1 MGKRIY
7 RSTSVN
13 MLDLEK
19 LVEAVKG
26 RQITFA
32 IDVAKRDFKAVV
44 MERPEAVLA
53 TLSWQ
58 APQDTRRMVEV
69 VSALAEVSEV
79 EVALEPTGTYGDV
92 VRALLGGLGLRVF
105 RVSPKRSRDAA
116 ELFDGVPSQHDA
128 KCAAIVGWLHGQG
141 RSEPWPE
148 VSEALRDLAAAVE
161 LMIVFDKQER
171 ACANRL
177 EAKLARHFP
186 ELTEILE
193 LGSATMLALVETYG
207 TPAAIAKSTT
217 EARAMM
223 VRVGGSLLSPDK
235 VERVLDAARSTT
247 GAKASDGE
255 QTLLSALAAETN
267 RQRKQAAAARRKVEE
282 LAMEH
287 EGVRS
292 VGEVLGKA
300 SAAVLFVEAGDP
312 SLYKSA
318 DAYTKA
324 LGLNLKIR
332 NSGKP
337 ADQGRLKITKRGAP
351 RARFTLYM
359 TVLRLIQHEPRFK
372 AWYGR
377 KVERDGGQLKLKAVV
392 ALMRKLAKAIWHVSR
407 GAPFDSAKLFDDSR
421 LGLAA

>member
-13 MLDLEK
+13 VLDLEK
-19 LVEAVKG
+19 LVEAVRARK
-26 RQITFA
+26 ITFA
-32 IDVAKRDFKAVV
+32 IDVAKRDLKAVV

-58 APQDTRRMVEV
+58 APKDTRRLVEV
-69 VSALAEVSEV
+69 VQALAEVSEV

-92 VRALLGGLGLRVF
+92 VRALLGGLGLPVF
-105 RVSPKRSRDAA
+105 RVSTKRSRDAA

-141 RSEPWPE
+141 RSERWPE
-148 VSEALRDLAAAVE
+148 VSEELKDLAAAVE
-161 LMIVFDKQER
+161 LMVLFDKHER

-186 ELTEILE
+186 ELSEVLE
-193 LGSATMLALVETYG
+193 LGSATMLALLETYG
-207 TPAAIAKSTT
+207 TPEDIAKSAT
-217 EARAMM
+217 EARALM
-223 VRVGGSLLSPDK
+223 VRVGGTLLSPDK
-235 VERVLDAARSTT
+235 IERVLEMAKQTT
-247 GAKASDGE
+247 GTKASAGE
-255 QTLLSALAAETN
+255 RALLIALASETN
-267 RQRKQAAAARRKVEE
+267 RQRKQAAAARRRVEE
-282 LAMEH
+282 LGVQH
-287 EGVRS
+287 QGVRR

-300 SAAVLFVEAGDP
+300 SAAVLYVEAGDP

-351 RARFTLYM
+351 RARFVLFM
-359 TVLRLIQHEPRFK
+359 TVLRLIQHEARFK

-392 ALMRKLAKAIWHVSR
+392 ALMRKLARALWHVSR
-407 GAPFDSAKLFDDSR
+407 GAPFDSAKLFDDTR

>member
-1 MGKRIY
+1 MSKRIY

-13 MLDLEK
+13 QLDLDK
-19 LVEAVKG
+19 LVEAV
-26 RQITFA
+26 RDRRITFA
-32 IDVAKRDFKAVV
+32 IDVAKRDLKAVV
-44 MERPEAVLA
+44 MERPETVLA
-53 TLSWQ
+53 TLSWK
-58 APQDTRRMVEV
+58 APEDTRRLVEV
-69 VSALAEVSEV
+69 VAALAAVSEI
-79 EVALEPTGTYGDV
+79 EAALEPTGTYGDV
-92 VRALLGGLGLRVF
+92 LRALLGGLGVPVF
-105 RVSPKRSRDAA
+105 RVSTKRSKDAA
-116 ELFDGVPSQHDA
+116 ELYDGVPSQHDA

-141 RSEPWPE
+141 RSELWLE
-148 VSEALRDLAAAVE
+148 VSEELRDLAAAVE
-161 LMIVFDKQER
+161 LMVVFDKQEH

-186 ELTEILE
+186 ELTEVLE
-193 LGSATMLALVETYG
+193 LGSATMLALIETYG
-207 TPAAIAKSTT
+207 TPERIARSAA
-217 EARAMM
+217 EARALMN
-223 VRVGGSLLSPDK
+223 RVGGSLLSPDK
-235 VERVLDAARSTT
+235 VERVLEVAKKTT
-247 GAKASDGE
+247 GTKASTGE
-255 QTLLSALAAETN
+255 RTLLMALAAETN
-267 RQRKQAAAARRKVEE
+267 RQRKQAAAARKTVEE
-282 LAMEH
+282 LGVKH
-287 EGVRS
+287 DGVRR

-359 TVLRLIQHEPRFK
+359 AVLRLIQHEPRFK
-372 AWYGR
+372 AWYAR

-392 ALMRKLAKAIWHVSR
+392 GLMRKLAKAIWHVSR
-407 GAPFDSAKLFDDSR
+407 GTPFDSAKLFDDTR